1 MIHGLR
7 QNVVKSVFIAEFYDG
22 NGNLIQMKY
31 EAESLQAAEAC
42 AKEHAAKSNMALHD
56 VRKV

>member
-1 MIHGLR
+1 MINGLK
-7 QNVVKSVFIAEFYDG
+7 QNVVKATFIAEFYDC
-22 NGNLIQMKY
+22 NGNLVRMEY
-31 EAESLQAAEAC
+31 EAESLQVAEAK

>member
-7 QNVVKSVFIAEFYDG
+7 QNVVKSVFIAEFYDF
-22 NGNLIQMKY
+22 NGNLVRMEY
-31 EAESLQAAEAC
+31 EAESLQEAEAK